1 MACFLVAF
9 LRSDDYNKENVDKN
23 MSVLLRVDVN
33 TTYITHAV
41 HCKYSV
47 SDDVIAF
54 VKKNVI
60 K

>member
-1 MACFLVAF
+1 
-9 LRSDDYNKENVDKN
+9 
-23 MSVLLRVDVN
+23 MSVLLRMDVN